1 MKITYT
7 ADDGTAFDILE
18 ECLAHEMLHSN
29 DTAVENSLQKL
40 KHIFFAGVP
49 MTRDGDPAPIYAKDL
64 LINLLSNFEAVIGE
78 LSSLENYLE
87 TQKAAARKLM
97 NAGPKGS

>member
-49 MTRDGDPAPIYAKDL
+49 MTRDVLHAPIYAKDL
-64 LINLLSNFEAVIGE
+64 LINLLSNFEAVMGE
-78 LSSLENYLE
+78 LGSLENYRE
-87 TQKAAARKLM
+87 TQRDVARKLM
-97 NAGPKGS
+97 NARPKES

>member
-18 ECLAHEMLHSN
+18 ECIAHEMLHSN
-29 DTAVENSLQKL
+29 DTAVESSLQKL
-40 KHIFFAGVP
+40 KRIFFAGCP

-64 LINLLSNFEAVIGE
+64 FLNLLSNFEAAMGE
-78 LSSLENYLE
+78 LNSLENYLE
-87 TQKAAARKLM
+87 TQKAAARKRI
-97 NAGPKGS
+97 NARPKER